1 MQVKPEPGSRAY
13 APASLGGMISRA
25 KETHAPNRVIR
36 MRQEWDELAEVAGK
50 HKRAEVIL
58 QLVRW
63 YLRYPGAKLPERPP
77 RHGS

>member
-1 MQVKPEPGSRAY
+1 MQVKPESGSRAY
-13 APASLGGMISRA
+13 ASASLGDMISRA

-77 RHGS
+77 RRD